1 MKQHWYLI
9 NISGSRGLLQCEVK
23 EGGRAS
29 ATAFYYGLRRA
40 FPLDYVTV
48 HEMTKD
54 LTTNKLTTRVIK
66 MPDPIA

>member
-9 NISGSRGLLQCEVK
+9 NLNGSNDFLQCEIK

-29 ATAFYYGLRRA
+29 AAAFYYGLRRG
-40 FPLDYVTV
+40 FPNDHVTV

-54 LTTNKLTTRVIK
+54 LKTGELSTRVIK
-66 MPDPIA
+66 MPDPIP